1 MLPNRFVHTIELI
14 RARRARVAKRKQ
26 TNGQQALRWSF
37 FVLGALSIL
46 IATSAIGVLPLYLAI
61 TSAIPDVE
69 ELESLLNPVSGQ
81 LLQPTKIYD
90 QKGENLLL
98 TLAPEGIERR
108 FISLAEIPWLAKA
121 YVASNQPDFWAG
133 GNSVLNKWISPLNT
147 ITGHLVERVLLP
159 REKGSWVNNFQAH
172 LLTSEILTKYSKEQI
187 LGWAINST
195 DFGHWTFGAESAAQL
210 YFGKSA
216 AQLSL
221 AESALLAA
229 VAQAPALNPVDNPEL
244 AIQFQL
250 LVLTSMR
257 EQGLISEVELEQA
270 VAEPLIFAQ
279 ESTAETTTTEFTDLV
294 IEQLENELGYTSV
307 LRGNLVVTTTLD
319 FSTQQKLNETLAQAP
334 ENTEAIILDPFNDRI
349 LALWGYIKEHHN
361 PETLVSPFSYLSAFV
376 NGKAPASLVWDV
388 SGRADSAGM
397 GPTTLRSALANHLTN
412 VEISLL
418 NDPSVDGIRG
428 KLLQALGIE
437 TTESGISLLD
447 AGRAFEIF
455 PQNGLFPISDA
466 SKTLLFVSDQSGNV
480 ILDWTQTD
488 WQSIVSPETAYL
500 ATDVLSDKTATDS
513 TLLVDRPAAFFD
525 DPGSSW
531 WFAYSP
537 QRIVAIWDADH
548 SLDLATKLSIFSE
561 AHKGLAVKAWD
572 IPGGLNS
579 VIVCVPSGQ
588 LPDEDCPET
597 RREWFQ
603 RGNEP
608 FETDNLF
615 SRLVINSATGKLATV
630 FTQAAFL
637 QERVYISIPPEAESW
652 AEQAGIP
659 QTPRDYDPIPEISM
673 AISEASITRPVPF
686 TNASGLVQI
695 LGRLSP
701 DAVRYDVQVGIGLF
715 PRQWTQLTEGRV
727 IQRIGKLAEWDT
739 NGLDGIWAIQ
749 LQSWDADG
757 RIIRAYTIV
766 TISP

>member
-14 RARRARVAKRKQ
+14 KARRARVAKRKQ
-26 TNGQQALRWSF
+26 TNGQQVLRWSF
-37 FVLGALSIL
+37 FVLGTLSIL
-46 IATSAIGVLPLYLAI
+46 IAIFAIGVLPLYLAI

-69 ELESLLNPVSGQ
+69 ELESLLNPDSGQ

-133 GNSVLNKWISPLNT
+133 NNSVLNKWTSPSNT
-147 ITGHLVERVLLP
+147 ITEHLVERVLLP
-159 REKGSWVNNFQAH
+159 SEEGGWVNNFQAH

-187 LGWAINST
+187 LAWAINST
-195 DFGHWTFGAESAAQL
+195 DFGHWTFGVESAAQL

-229 VAQAPALNPVDNPEL
+229 IAQAPALNPSDNPEL

-257 EQGLISEVELEQA
+257 EQGLISEVELEKA

-279 ESTAETTTTEFTDLV
+279 ETIRETTTEFTDLV
-294 IEQLENELGYTSV
+294 VEQLENELGYTRV

-319 FSTQQKLNETLAQAP
+319 FSAQQNLNETLAQEP
-334 ENTEAIILDPFNDRI
+334 ENTESIILDPLNDRI
-349 LALWGYIKEHHN
+349 LALWGKIKEHHN
-361 PETLVSPFSYLSAFV
+361 PETLLSPFSYLSAFV
-376 NGKAPASLVWDV
+376 SGKAPASLVWDV
-388 SGRADSAGM
+388 GGRSSSAAM
-397 GPTTLRSALANHLTN
+397 GPTTLRSALANHLAN
-412 VEISLL
+412 VETAIL
-418 NDPSVDGIRG
+418 NDPAVDGIRR

-455 PQNGLFPISDA
+455 PQNGLFPISDS

-513 TLLVDRPAAFFD
+513 TLLVERPAAFFD

-531 WFAYSP
+531 WLAYSP
-537 QRIVAIWDADH
+537 QRVVVIWDADH
-548 SLDLATKLSIFSE
+548 SLELATKLSIFSV
-561 AHKGLAVKAWD
+561 AHKGLAVKDWD

-597 RREWFQ
+597 RREWFL
-603 RGNEP
+603 RGHEP
-608 FETDNLF
+608 FEADNLF
-615 SRLVINSATGKLATV
+615 SRVVINSATGKLATV

-637 QERVYISIPPEAESW
+637 QEHVYISIPPEAESW

-659 QTPRDYDPIPEISM
+659 KAPHDYDPIPEISVD
-673 AISEASITRPVPF
+673 ISGASITRPAAF

-701 DAVRYDVQVGIGLF
+701 DAVRYDVQVGSGLY
-715 PRQWTQLTEGRV
+715 PRQWTQLTEGSV

-739 NGLDGIWAIQ
+739 DGLDGIWAIQ

-757 RIIRAYTIV
+757 KISRAYTIV